1 MSKDDRSRAGSF
13 DNQVRLAPMP
23 STQPTIEPTLL
34 PDGALIDKYRHGGHY
49 TDCFM
54 VELRQVI
61 TLEQFVEAFYTT
73 WVFKLERGIIRAF
86 LRKRSSDAQA
96 RALAR
101 GESEQFAAWTV
112 EERTPYQLLMRD
124 LWGSTRSWLM
134 AAGRGPVITRLY
146 FGSAVVGK
154 ATSEGGKPRMGLKYR
169 AMLGFHTLYSRVL
182 LGAAVRKLRRTGS

>member
-1 MSKDDRSRAGSF
+1 
-13 DNQVRLAPMP
+13 MP
-23 STQPTIEPTLL
+23 SREPAIEPTLL
-34 PDGALIDKYRHGGHY
+34 PEGALIDKYRHGGHY

-61 TLEQFVEAFYTT
+61 TLEEFVEAFYTT
-73 WVFKLERGIIRAF
+73 WVFKLERAIIRAF

-101 GESEQFAAWTV
+101 GEADQFAAWTV
-112 EERTPYQLLMRD
+112 EERTPFQLLLCD
-124 LWGSTRSWLM
+124 LYGSTRSWLM

-154 ATSEGGKPRMGLKYR
+154 VTSEGGKPRMGAKYR
-169 AMLGFHTLYSRVL
+169 GMLGFHTLYSRIL
-182 LGAAVRKLRRTGS
+182 LRAAVRKLRKTGS